1 MPQVPP
7 QLGSGGSI
15 LEGIV
20 TTTNDD
26 GSVNVSPM
34 GPIVDELM
42 QQLLLRPF
50 QTSTTY
56 RNLKRTG
63 QGVFHITDDVDL
75 FARAAIGQLDPLPEV
90 IPATAVDGFVLR
102 DACRWYAF
110 QVERIDDRHE
120 RTEIVAHTVDQGRL
134 RDFFGFNRARHAVI
148 EAAILATRVHILP
161 AEQILAEIK
170 RLESPLQ
177 KTGSRDQLEAFSRLS
192 DYIESATSKT
202 TPAVSL

>member
-7 QLGSGGSI
+7 QIGSAGSI

-26 GSVNVSPM
+26 GSVNISPM
-34 GPIVDELM
+34 GPVVDELM
-42 QQLLLRPF
+42 QHLLLRPF

-63 QGVFHITDDVDL
+63 QGVFHVTDDVNL

-90 IPATAVDGFVLR
+90 VPATAVDGFVLR

-110 QVERIDDRHE
+110 QVERLDDRHE
-120 RTEIVAHTVDQGRL
+120 RTEIVARTVDQGRF

-161 AEQILAEIK
+161 AEQILADLE
-170 RLESPLQ
+170 RLKSPLQ
-177 KTGSRDQLEAFSRLS
+177 KTGSREQLEAFSRLS
-192 DYIESATSKT
+192 DYIDSAVSKT
-202 TPAVSL
+202 ASTISQ